1 MAKTSN
7 QNLQSALK
15 LLRNNFSTFLL
26 GLTVLLIVV
35 LVVSLFV
42 KKNHPT
48 AKSGK
53 SWTAGLAEMF
63 TGKREPT
70 PKPKQ
75 NSNTYQVKEG
85 DSLWTIAES
94 TYGSGY
100 NSVDIAKANNLP
112 NPDLI
117 EPGQNLVLPKV
128 ISKEPTSGETVMGT
142 VTSQAVQR
150 PREYTVQRGDFLWQ
164 IAQRFYGDGYAWVK
178 IANANNLQNPGLIY
192 AGTKLFLP

>member
-1 MAKTSN
+1 MAKTAN
-7 QNLQSALK
+7 QNFQSLLK
-15 LLRNNFSTFLL
+15 LLRSNFSTFLL
-26 GLTVLLIVV
+26 GLTVLLIIV

-42 KKNHPT
+42 KKNPQT
-48 AKSGK
+48 IKSGK

-75 NSNTYQVKEG
+75 SLNNYQVKEG
-85 DSLWTIAES
+85 DSLWMIAEA

-128 ISKEPTSGETVMGT
+128 TSKEPTTGQTVGAM
-142 VTSQAVQR
+142 TSQAVQR
-150 PREYTVQRGDFLWQ
+150 PREYTVQQGDFLWQ
-164 IAQRFYGDGYAWVK
+164 IAQRFYGDGYSWVK
-178 IANANNLQNPGLIY
+178 IAHANNLQNPNLIY
-192 AGTKLFLP
+192 AGTKLLLP

>member
-1 MAKTSN
+1 MAKTAN
-7 QNLQSALK
+7 QNLQSLLK

-35 LVVSLFV
+35 LVASLFV
-42 KKNHPT
+42 KKNQRT
-48 AKSGK
+48 ARPGK
-53 SWTAGLAEMF
+53 GWTAGLTEIF
-63 TGKREPT
+63 TGKREST

-75 NSNTYQVKEG
+75 NLNVYKVKEG
-85 DSLWTIAES
+85 DSLWTIAEL

-112 NPDLI
+112 DPDLI

-128 ISKEPTSGETVMGT
+128 TSKEPTTGETVGAM
-142 VTSQAVQR
+142 TSQAVQR
-150 PREYTVQRGDFLWQ
+150 PREYIVQRGDFLWQ

-178 IANANNLQNPGLIY
+178 IAHANDLQNPSLIY
-192 AGTKLFLP
+192 AGNKLLLP